1 MRKIIL
7 LTAFLFCLFSFAQK
21 PKFTLGLN
29 AVGVFPMGNNYL
41 KDGVGNFAGVGLNF
55 QTVFKNNMGF
65 GIELSRAF
73 TDVKD
78 KSIFGEL
85 ESPRLTNFTTYF
97 LYKYPFT
104 DALSL
109 EGQIGYSYMAL
120 TSQSDYFSSNF
131 TENGSAFLLGTELSY
146 HFPKAKIVEIYA
158 SPKIY
163 FFDSE
168 VRFDEKEID
177 KYYSKATLFNLNVG
191 VRIYLN

>member
-1 MRKIIL
+1 MRKIL
-7 LTAFLFCLFSFAQK
+7 LLSAFLFCLFSFAQK
-21 PKFTLGLN
+21 PKFTLGVN
-29 AVGVFPMGNNYL
+29 AVGIFPMGDNYL
-41 KDGVGNFAGVGLNF
+41 KDGVGNFTGVGLNF

-78 KSIFGEL
+78 KSVFGEL
-85 ESPRLTNFTTYF
+85 ENPKLTNFTTYF

-104 DALSL
+104 EAFNI

-120 TSQSDYFSSNF
+120 TSRSDYFSNNY
-131 TENGSAFLLGTELSY
+131 TENASAFLLGTELSY
-146 HFPKAKIVEIYA
+146 NFPKAKMVEIYA

-168 VRFDEKEID
+168 VKFEDRDID
-177 KYYSKATLFNLNVG
+177 RYYSRAPLFNLNIG